1 MIKRM
6 INRSNDPYVFD
17 TDENEMIALT
27 EKNVRF
33 VSAILSIDST
43 YKSAETGLS
52 GSAQELFQKHG
63 ITTEKE
69 LLTLQVKALNKENS
83 THLYVADGLNLTVER
98 IMSISNLKERLIK
111 RDETIVKEIASAV
124 PGRNNFSFATKFCT
138 FACRYSLD
146 KPYDDGYCIYDTV
159 LEQTIPYYAWRF
171 LGEKFIRR
179 KQSTLRQVIAEKRDY
194 KRYIDLIDRIINA
207 SAEETDYKISH
218 KDFDHL
224 LWYCYKGDAKRRVSM
239 IAEKINS

>member
-1 MIKRM
+1 M
-6 INRSNDPYVFD
+6 INKSTDPYVFD
-17 TDENEMIALT
+17 TDEKGMIALT
-27 EKNVRF
+27 EKNVKF

-43 YKSAETGLS
+43 YKAAETGLT
-52 GSAQELFQKHG
+52 GSAQELFHTYG
-63 ITTEKE
+63 ITTERE
-69 LLTLQVKALNKENS
+69 LLTQQVKALNKENS

-124 PGRNNFSFATKFCT
+124 PGRNNFSFATKYCT

-146 KPYDDGYCIYDTV
+146 KPYDDGYCIYDKV

-171 LGEKFIRR
+171 LREKHIKRT
-179 KQSTLRQVIAEKRDY
+179 QSTLRETIAEKRDY

-207 SAEETDYKISH
+207 SAEEIDYKISH

-224 LWYCYKGDAKRRVSM
+224 LWYCYKGDEKQRVSL
-239 IAEKINS
+239 IAKKINS